1 MDDMSCHNRSAMKT
15 GNDIRAAAIQL
26 GKLLIDHRG
35 QDVKVLDLSGKNS
48 WRDYFDIDTP
58 SSSSQSRRLQRHVHV
73 ALDVSVLDIRPTK
86 RRIPDGDE
94 WILMD
99 LGAVIVHLMTPAAR
113 NFYDLEKLWYGA
125 PDLLSDT
132 TEVSPE

>member
-1 MDDMSCHNRSAMKT
+1 
-15 GNDIRAAAIQL
+15 
-26 GKLLIDHRG
+26 
-35 QDVKVLDLSGKNS
+35 
-48 WRDYFDIDTP
+48 
-58 SSSSQSRRLQRHVHV
+58 
-73 ALDVSVLDIRPTK
+73 
-86 RRIPDGDE
+86 
-94 WILMD
+94 MD

>member
-1 MDDMSCHNRSAMKT
+1 VHEVLKET
-15 GNDIRAAAIQL
+15 GL
-26 GKLLIDHRG
+26 E
-35 QDVKVLDLSGKNS
+35 
-48 WRDYFDIDTP
+48 
-58 SSSSQSRRLQRHVHV
+58 
-73 ALDVSVLDIRPTK
+73 IRPTK